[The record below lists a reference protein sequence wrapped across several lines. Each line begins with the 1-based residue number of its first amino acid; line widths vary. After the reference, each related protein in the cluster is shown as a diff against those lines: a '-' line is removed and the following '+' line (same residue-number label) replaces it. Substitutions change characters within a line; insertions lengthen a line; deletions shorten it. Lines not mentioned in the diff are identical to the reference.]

1 MHARECIGFPEHA
14 QAERGAPGARRAGW
28 APGRHQKQLVQ
39 HGKASYALSLRADGG
54 RRRARG
60 RRAGR
65 TQARQGA
72 RLTAACCARR

>member
-28 APGRHQKQLVQ
+28 APGRHQTRLAR
-39 HGKASYALSLRADGG
+39 HSEAPHALSLRADSGS
-54 RRRARG
+54 RRARG

-65 TQARQGA
+65 TQPARA
-72 RLTAACCARR
+72 LA